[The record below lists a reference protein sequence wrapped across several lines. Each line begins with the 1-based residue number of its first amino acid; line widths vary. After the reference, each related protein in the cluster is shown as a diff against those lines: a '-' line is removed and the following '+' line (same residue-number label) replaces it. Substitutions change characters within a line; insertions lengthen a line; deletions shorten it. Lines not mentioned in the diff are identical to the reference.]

1 MVKNE
6 NTEKLKSLAKEVMD
20 MARNSAVVNLRFID
34 CAVNRLKY
42 KLYEGSIATD
52 GQYIYYDFLYVLRE
66 YKAEST
72 KTARFFLHLLFHCI
86 FRHCFI
92 NSLIDRD
99 LWNLSCDIAVENILN
114 ELDIRAASISS
125 VPAQKVEIE
134 RLKKHVNILTA
145 EKIYSY
151 YRDGGIPS
159 EETERLKELFS
170 PDDHSLWYKTEN
182 PDFFLEAT
190 SGISGS
196 LESKNGASDGCA
208 QGLMQE
214 WKEISEKIQT
224 DLQTFSKAHGN
235 AAGSLVQNLA
245 ALNREKYDY
254 TEFLKKFADLHE
266 AMRINTDEFDYNFYT
281 YGLTLYKNMPLIEPL
296 EYKDVRRIREFV
308 VAIDTSGSVSGEL
321 VQTFLNK
328 TYNILKQ
335 TESFHSKINLH
346 IIQCDAEIQEDSKI
360 TSQNDMDR
368 YFKDMQLRGFGGTDF
383 RPVFRYVDDLIKNG
397 EFSNL
402 KGLIY
407 FTDGFGTYP
416 SHQPQY
422 KTAFIF
428 IDDDYNNPDVPVWAI
443 KLILQSKEV

>member
-1 MVKNE
+1 M
-6 NTEKLKSLAKEVMD
+6 
-20 MARNSAVVNLRFID
+20 
-34 CAVNRLKY
+34 
-42 KLYEGSIATD
+42 
-52 GQYIYYDFLYVLRE
+52 
-66 YKAEST
+66 
-72 KTARFFLHLLFHCI
+72 
-86 FRHCFI
+86 
-92 NSLIDRD
+92 
-99 LWNLSCDIAVENILN
+99 N

-254 TEFLKKFADLHE
+254 TEF
-266 AMRINTDEFDYNFYT
+266 
-281 YGLTLYKNMPLIEPL
+281 
-296 EYKDVRRIREFV
+296 
-308 VAIDTSGSVSGEL
+308 
-321 VQTFLNK
+321 
-328 TYNILKQ
+328 
-335 TESFHSKINLH
+335 
-346 IIQCDAEIQEDSKI
+346 
-360 TSQNDMDR
+360 
-368 YFKDMQLRGFGGTDF
+368 
-383 RPVFRYVDDLIKNG
+383 
-397 EFSNL
+397 
-402 KGLIY
+402 
-407 FTDGFGTYP
+407 
-416 SHQPQY
+416 
-422 KTAFIF
+422 
-428 IDDDYNNPDVPVWAI
+428 
-443 KLILQSKEV
+443 